1 MTDQRPV
8 FRDSNLIR
16 RPRGVFVTRLMNSD
30 GGNYSRWRGVVSNRV
45 SGGSNYPARFL
56 KERDGGA
63 SVEEEGEREWKK
75 GIELSRKFQEKS
87 GLGVDT
93 GKESMVQYAHE
104 GRIRCLVRVTA

>member
-1 MTDQRPV
+1 MAEGGV
-8 FRDSNLIR
+8 KSGE
-16 RPRGVFVTRLMNSD
+16 RGVKL
-30 GGNYSRWRGVVSNRV
+30 SRQISER
-45 SGGSNYPARFL
+45 
-56 KERDGGA
+56 ERDGGA

-93 GKESMVQYAHE
+93 EKESMVQYARE